1 MTDESIVDVIATCL
15 QRFTQ
20 NASAGRMGLVA
31 VFQADPEQFLE
42 HCLPLLK
49 NGFSERPGNQ
59 FLLAFLMAKD
69 LLVKPLAEPGMLTVE
84 EAAEVLKV
92 AKVADPAFDV
102 TLLHK
107 VMEMHSLTAYLRV
120 LEVLMLGAPTS
131 RLAAMLAQ
139 VMRDGDLYLKSKAA
153 LLLGRLHQKAGW
165 VERQLSHPDVRVRAN
180 AVESLWGDRSA
191 DAQKVFTQATTD
203 EHQRTVGN
211 ALVGLYRAGDPQS
224 IQQIIHMAQDERAPF
239 KVTAL
244 WAMGHLGDPRFL
256 PWLTEAMGRIEAN
269 LRPNIFQTIR
279 RIREQRDLVNSHGSL
294 NIHLAAA
301 NQLPDG
307 GRRVRFSVV
316 DAKRSAVLSDD
327 SLVATNVAVYED
339 GESELGYTVKALN
352 VPELLSIA
360 IALPFRSADDPIQQG
375 IANAAPAC
383 VPLKRPSDRWA
394 LLRYANNGSAEG
406 TKPLKAPVGELTG
419 NHDEATALFMEPGT
433 TAQTAASLD
442 KAATRLIKLLAGSPG
457 DKHLILVADSA
468 ESLAN
473 IDVALQTQ
481 SAEVTNVRIHTIT
494 PELSASEAGAVL
506 DFEKL
511 ARATGGL
518 SRRLADP
525 SLLTMPLQ
533 AILSNALSQ
542 FELTYGKDDSG
553 GGFPE
558 LKMQVYS
565 TYGFGEAITFLIEG
579 AQDGHAT

>member
-1 MTDESIVDVIATCL
+1 MPVESVVDAIATCL

-20 NASAGRMGLVA
+20 NATAGRMGLVA
-31 VFQADPEQFLE
+31 TFEADSEHFLE
-42 HCLPLLK
+42 NCLPLLK
-49 NGFSERPGNQ
+49 NGFAERPGNQ
-59 FLLAFLMAKD
+59 LLVAFLMAKD

-107 VMEMHSLTAYLRV
+107 VTEMHSLTAYLRV

-165 VERQLSHPDVRVRAN
+165 VERQLSHADVRVRAN

-191 DAQKVFTQATTD
+191 DAQKVFTQALSD

-211 ALVGLYRAGDPQS
+211 ALVGLYRAGDPRS
-224 IQQIIHMAQDERAPF
+224 IRQIISMAQDDRTPF

-256 PWLTEAMGRIEAN
+256 PWLTEAMGRMEAT
-269 LRPNIFQTIR
+269 LRPSVFQTIR
-279 RIREQRDLVNSHGSL
+279 RIRQQRDLFSSYGTL
-294 NIHLAAA
+294 NIHMAAA

-307 GRRVRFSVV
+307 TRRVRFSVV
-316 DAKRSAVLSDD
+316 EAKRPAVLSED
-327 SLVATNVAVYED
+327 SLVATSVGVYED
-339 GESELGYTVKALN
+339 GESELDYTMKALS

-360 IALPFRSADDPIQQG
+360 IALPFRSADDPVQRG
-375 IANAAPAC
+375 IAAAAPAC
-383 VPLKRPSDRWA
+383 VPLKRPCDQWA
-394 LLRYANNGSAEG
+394 VLRYSNNGPAEG
-406 TKPLKAPVGELTG
+406 DKTLKVPVGQLTG
-419 NHDEATALFMEPGT
+419 NLDEATALFMETGT
-433 TAQTAASLD
+433 NAQAAANLD
-442 KAATRLIKLLAGSPG
+442 KAATQLIKVLASAPG
-457 DKHLILVADSA
+457 ARHLILVADSA
-468 ESLAN
+468 ETLAQIN
-473 IDVALQTQ
+473 V
-481 SAEVTNVRIHTIT
+481 SAQKQAAEIAKVRIHTIT

-511 ARATGGL
+511 ARDTGGL
-518 SRRLADP
+518 ARRMADP
-525 SLLTMPLQ
+525 ELLTLPLQ
-533 AILSNALSQ
+533 ATLSNGLSQ
-542 FELTYGKDDSG
+542 FELTYRKDDSG

-558 LKMQVYS
+558 LKMQVY
-565 TYGFGEAITFLIEG
+565 
-579 AQDGHAT
+579 